1 MKKILTISLTSLLLL
16 AASCTNS
23 KKEND
28 GTLSD
33 LKVKLEKE
41 KKIKAS
47 SETTI
52 KELEEK
58 IATLDPAAA
67 SNAKIKLVGV
77 APVTIQDFKHYIDLQ
92 GKVDAE
98 NVSYIS
104 PRMGPAQVKAV
115 YVKEGQ
121 PVKKGQLLLKLD
133 DAIIR
138 QSIIASRKN
147 LETVKTQLAFA
158 KNIYQ
163 RQKNLW
169 EQNIGT
175 EVQVISAKNNVETLQ
190 SQLSG
195 AEESIKVL
203 NEQLNTSNV
212 YSDVNG
218 IADVVNIRV
227 GETFSGMGAM
237 GAQIKIVNTS
247 SLKIVI
253 SVPENYLTRI
263 KKGSAVLYSIHDANL
278 KDLPST
284 ISVVSQSIDP
294 TMRGFIAEAKI
305 TSNPLLKVNQ
315 TALLR
320 IMDYAA
326 DKAVVIPVNVVQSDE
341 TSKYVFVLEKQ
352 SNGRTT
358 ARKKTVLVGEVYG
371 DFVEIKS
378 GLTAGEQLITEGY
391 QSLYEGQLISTQIN

>member
-28 GTLSD
+28 GNLSD

-41 KKIKAS
+41 KKIKAG
-47 SETTI
+47 SEATI
-52 KELEEK
+52 KDLEEK
-58 IATLDPAAA
+58 IAKLDPAAA
-67 SNAKIKLVGV
+67 TSSKIKLVSV
-77 APVTIQDFKHYIDLQ
+77 MPVTIQDFKHYIDLQ

-115 YVKEGQ
+115 FVKEGQ

-237 GAQIKIVNTS
+237 GPQIKIVNTS

-263 KKGSAVLYSIHDANL
+263 KKGSGVLYSIHDANL
-278 KDLPST
+278 KDLPSS

-305 TSNPLLKVNQ
+305 ATNPLLKVNQ
-315 TALLR
+315 SALLR

-341 TSKYVFVLEKQ
+341 TSKYVYVLEKQ
-352 SNGRTT
+352 SNGKTV

-371 DFVEIKS
+371 DFVEIKT

>member
-28 GTLSD
+28 GNLSD

-41 KKIKAS
+41 KKIKAG
-47 SETTI
+47 SEAAI

-58 IATLDPAAA
+58 IAKLDPAAA
-67 SNAKIKLVGV
+67 TSSKIKLVSV
-77 APVTIQDFKHYIDLQ
+77 MPVTIQDFKHYIDLQ

-115 YVKEGQ
+115 FVKEGQ

-237 GAQIKIVNTS
+237 GPQIKIVNTS

-263 KKGSAVLYSIHDANL
+263 KKGSGVLYSIHDANL
-278 KDLPST
+278 KDLPSS

-305 TSNPLLKVNQ
+305 ATNPLLKVNQ
-315 TALLR
+315 SALLR

-341 TSKYVFVLEKQ
+341 TSKYVYVLEKQ
-352 SNGRTT
+352 SNGKTV

-371 DFVEIKS
+371 DFVEIKT